1 MYCYFKPRVTKL
13 GQVPTQG
20 LVWFFTIS
28 CCNTLHV
35 TSINFTMHSKCLSMG
50 TVSDAIS
57 SDWPKWTSCS
67 FHVQNGKFI
76 VYVLLLTL
84 STVVLLC
91 LYFLFLIHRLLHTVV
106 ALMQLW

>member
-50 TVSDAIS
+50 TEQS
-57 SDWPKWTSCS
+57 
-67 FHVQNGKFI
+67 
-76 VYVLLLTL
+76 LLTGL
-84 STVVLLC
+84 SGHLVVFM
-91 LYFLFLIHRLLHTVV
+91 YKMASSLFTCCY
-106 ALMQLW
+106 

>member
-57 SDWPKWTSCS
+57 SDC
-67 FHVQNGKFI
+67 
-76 VYVLLLTL
+76 L
-84 STVVLLC
+84 SGHLVVFMC
-91 LYFLFLIHRLLHTVV
+91 KMASSLFTCCY
-106 ALMQLW
+106 